1 MTPPKFPVAFFRK
14 THILE
19 TVEFRKESSAMRL
32 HLTDPQTV
40 IRDLLPALGAE
51 NALLTA
57 GTADRCNTMTIGWC
71 QAGRLWNLQACTV
84 YVRPERYTYQFME
97 EQEYFTV
104 SVLPADMKTAMSLC
118 GTKSGRDMDKI
129 KECGLTVR
137 TGTGGAPFFE
147 EAELVLVCRTLYAQ
161 DLEAARVLPAGEAD
175 ILPSYGAKGG
185 WHRAYTGEI
194 VEAYSARSS

>member
-1 MTPPKFPVAFFRK
+1 MSLHPADPKTTAPK
-14 THILE
+14 
-19 TVEFRKESSAMRL
+19 
-32 HLTDPQTV
+32 
-40 IRDLLPALGAE
+40 LLPAFGAE

-71 QAGRLWNLQACTV
+71 QAGRLWGLRTCTV

-97 EQEYFTV
+97 EQETFTV
-104 SVLPADMKTAMSLC
+104 SVLPKDRKDAMSLC

-137 TGTGGAPFFE
+137 TGVGGAPFFE
-147 EAELVLVCRTLYAQ
+147 EAELVLVCRKLYAQ
-161 DLEAARVLPAGEAD
+161 DLDPACVLPAGEEKV
-175 ILPSYGAKGG
+175 LPSYGAKGG

-194 VEAYSARSS
+194 VEAYSAK

>member
-1 MTPPKFPVAFFRK
+1 
-14 THILE
+14 
-19 TVEFRKESSAMRL
+19 MRL
-32 HLTDPQTV
+32 HPIDPQTAALE
-40 IRDLLPALGAE
+40 LLPALGAE

-71 QAGRLWNLQACTV
+71 QAGRLWGLRTCTV

-104 SVLPADMKTAMSLC
+104 SVLPKDWKDAMALC

-137 TGTGGAPFFE
+137 TGAGGAPFFE
-147 EAELVLVCRTLYAQ
+147 EAELVLVCRKLYAQ
-161 DLEAARVLPAGEAD
+161 DLEPACVLPAGEEK
-175 ILPSYGAKGG
+175 ISPSYGAKGG

-194 VEAYSARSS
+194 VEAYSAK

>member
-1 MTPPKFPVAFFRK
+1 MKLQPVDPKTIASK
-14 THILE
+14 
-19 TVEFRKESSAMRL
+19 
-32 HLTDPQTV
+32 
-40 IRDLLPALGAE
+40 LLPALGVE

-84 YVRPERYTYQFME
+84 YVRPERYTYEFME
-97 EQEYFTV
+97 ANDYFTV
-104 SVLPADMKTAMSLC
+104 SVLPADMKSAMNVC

-137 TGTGGAPFFE
+137 TGECGAPFFE
-147 EAELVLVCRTLYAQ
+147 EAELVLVCKKLYVQ
-161 DLEAARVLPAGEAD
+161 DMDAACVTPAGEEK

-185 WHRAYTGEI
+185 WHRIYTGEI
-194 VEAYSARSS
+194 LEAYCVN

>member
-1 MTPPKFPVAFFRK
+1 
-14 THILE
+14 
-19 TVEFRKESSAMRL
+19 MRL

-40 IRDLLPALGAE
+40 VRELLPALGAE

-57 GTADRCNTMTIGWC
+57 GTADRRNTMTIGWC
-71 QAGRLWNLQACTV
+71 QAGRLWGLPTCTV

-97 EQEYFTV
+97 DQAYFTV
-104 SVLPADMKTAMSLC
+104 SVLPKDMKNAMALC

-137 TGTGGAPFFE
+137 AGAGGAPFFE

-161 DLEAARVLPAGEAD
+161 DLEPACVLHAGEEK

-185 WHRAYTGEI
+185 WHRVYTGEI
-194 VEAYSARSS
+194 VEAYSVK

>member
-1 MTPPKFPVAFFRK
+1 
-14 THILE
+14 
-19 TVEFRKESSAMRL
+19 MRL
-32 HLTDPQTV
+32 HLTGSQAV
-40 IRDLLPALGAE
+40 VRELLPALGAE

-71 QAGRLWNLQACTV
+71 QAGRLWGLQTCTV
-84 YVRPERYTYQFME
+84 YVRPERYTYSFME

-104 SVLPADMKTAMSLC
+104 SVLPKNMQNVMALC

-137 TGTGGAPFFE
+137 TGAGGAPFFE

-161 DLEAARVLPAGEAD
+161 DLDPACVLPAVEEK

-185 WHRAYTGEI
+185 WHRIYTGEI
-194 VEAYSARSS
+194 VEAYSAL

>member
-1 MTPPKFPVAFFRK
+1 
-14 THILE
+14 
-19 TVEFRKESSAMRL
+19 MRL

-71 QAGRLWNLQACTV
+71 QAGRLWGLQTCTV

-97 EQEYFTV
+97 DQAYFTV
-104 SVLPADMKTAMSLC
+104 SVLPKDMKNAMALC

-137 TGTGGAPFFE
+137 TGAGGAPFFE
-147 EAELVLVCRTLYAQ
+147 EAELVLVCRTLYVQ
-161 DLEAARVLPAGEAD
+161 DLDPACALPAGEEKV
-175 ILPSYGAKGG
+175 LPNYGAKGG

-194 VEAYSARSS
+194 VEAYSAK

>member
-1 MTPPKFPVAFFRK
+1 
-14 THILE
+14 
-19 TVEFRKESSAMRL
+19 MRL
-32 HLTDPQTV
+32 HPTDLQTAV
-40 IRDLLPALGAE
+40 NDLLPALGAE

-71 QAGRLWNLQACTV
+71 QAGRLWGLRTCTV

-97 EQEYFTV
+97 EQETFTV
-104 SVLPADMKTAMSLC
+104 SVLPKDRKDAMSLC

-137 TGTGGAPFFE
+137 TGAGGAPFFE
-147 EAELVLVCRTLYAQ
+147 EAELVLVCRKLYAQ
-161 DLEAARVLPAGEAD
+161 DLDPACVLPAGEEKV
-175 ILPSYGAKGG
+175 LPSYGAKGG

-194 VEAYSARSS
+194 VEAYSAK